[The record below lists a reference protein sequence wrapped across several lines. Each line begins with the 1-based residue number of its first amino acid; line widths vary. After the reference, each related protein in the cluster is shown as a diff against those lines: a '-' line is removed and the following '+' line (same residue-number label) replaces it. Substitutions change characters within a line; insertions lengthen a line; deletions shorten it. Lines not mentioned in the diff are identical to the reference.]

1 MEDTVTIECSG
12 KVWKRYQ
19 TSHELNIER
28 VAPSAPM
35 QPQQSSPGVKHR
47 QPGSEDPTAPQRSG
61 ALGTELYVL
70 GFHAPAPLGPDLSRG
85 KILLTL
91 RIDSEQRAL
100 ALLGG

>member
-12 KVWKRYQ
+12 KVWKRYR

-47 QPGSEDPTAPQRSG
+47 QPGREEPIAPQRSR
-61 ALGTELYVL
+61 ALGTELCVL
-70 GFHAPAPLGPDLSRG
+70 GFHAPTPLGPDLPRG
-85 KILLTL
+85 KILPTI
-91 RIDSEQRAL
+91 RIRSERRAL
-100 ALLGG
+100 ALIGG